1 VRYWIT
7 LALFKAQKTQTFNKN
22 ITHKISDYMQS
33 MVTQTE
39 LRKALVKISSME
51 LEILQ
56 LKSYLLPKVKASK
69 KELAAIEASE
79 RDIKLGLGIS
89 GEDFIKELKGL

>member
-1 VRYWIT
+1 
-7 LALFKAQKTQTFNKN
+7 
-22 ITHKISDYMQS
+22 MQG

-39 LRKALVKISSME
+39 LKKALVKISSME

-56 LKSYLLPKVKASK
+56 LKSSLLPKVKASK